1 MKTALITGGAV
12 RIGAQI
18 VKTLHE
24 NNYRVLVH
32 YHQSK
37 KNAQIL
43 CNELNTKISNSAE
56 MVCTDLKS
64 LSNIEKLSSK
74 IESIDLLINNASVF
88 YPTPLPKTKHED
100 WDNLINVNLKA
111 PYFLATQLSNKL
123 CSRNGSI
130 INIVDIHSER
140 PLRNHP
146 IYSISKAGLKML
158 TLSLAKELAPNVRV
172 NGISP
177 GSIIWPQTKG
187 SISDNQKK
195 IMLDR
200 VALKRQGKPKDIAE
214 AVLFLVESDY
224 ITGQII
230 NIDGGRTLYQ

>member
-37 KNAQIL
+37 KSAQTL
-43 CNELNTKISNSAE
+43 CNELNAIISNSAE
-56 MVCTDLKS
+56 MVCADLNIVS
-64 LSNIEKLSSK
+64 DIEKLSSK
-74 IESIDLLINNASVF
+74 IKSLDLLINNASVF
-88 YPTPLPKTKHED
+88 YQTPLTNAKHDD

-111 PYFLATQLSNKL
+111 PYFLATELSNKL
-123 CSRNGSI
+123 KSRNGSI

-140 PLRNHP
+140 PLKNHS

-158 TLSLAKELAPNVRV
+158 TLSLAKDLAPNVRV
-172 NGISP
+172 NGVSP
-177 GSIIWPQTKG
+177 GSIIWPQNKG
-187 SISDNQKK
+187 SISDKQKEN
-195 IMLDR
+195 MLDR
-200 VALKRQGKPKDIAE
+200 VALKRQGNPKDIAE
-214 AVLFLVESDY
+214 AILFLVKSDY

>member
-56 MVCTDLKS
+56 MVCTNLNS

-88 YPTPLPKTKHED
+88 YPTPLPKTKHKD

>member
-32 YHQSK
+32 CHQSK

-111 PYFLATQLSNKL
+111 PYFLATLLSNKL
-123 CSRNGSI
+123 SSRNGSI

>member
-32 YHQSK
+32 CHQSK

-56 MVCTDLKS
+56 MVCTNLNS

-88 YPTPLPKTKHED
+88 YPTPLPQTKHED

-111 PYFLATQLSNKL
+111 PYFLATLLSNKL
-123 CSRNGSI
+123 SSRNGSI

>member
-32 YHQSK
+32 CHQSK

-56 MVCTDLKS
+56 IVCTDLKS

-88 YPTPLPKTKHED
+88 YPTPLPQTKHED
-100 WDNLINVNLKA
+100 WDNLININLKA
-111 PYFLATQLSNKL
+111 PYFLATLLSNKL
-123 CSRNGSI
+123 SSRNGSI

>member
-56 MVCTDLKS
+56 MVCTNLNS

>member
-32 YHQSK
+32 CHQSK

-56 MVCTDLKS
+56 MVCTNLNS

-177 GSIIWPQTKG
+177 GSIIWPQING

>member
-56 MVCTDLKS
+56 MVCTNLNS

-177 GSIIWPQTKG
+177 GSIIWPQING

>member
-177 GSIIWPQTKG
+177 GSIIWPQING

>member
-32 YHQSK
+32 CYQSK
-37 KNAQIL
+37 KNAQTL
-43 CNELNTKISNSAE
+43 CNELNTNISNSAE
-56 MVCTDLKS
+56 MVCANLNS
-64 LSNIEKLSSK
+64 LSEIKKLSSE
-74 IESIDLLINNASVF
+74 IESLDLLVNNASVF
-88 YPTPLPKTKHED
+88 YPTSLSNTVPED

-111 PYFLATQLSNKL
+111 PYFLATELSNKL
-123 CSRNGSI
+123 SSRNGSI

-140 PLRNHP
+140 PLKNHS

-158 TLSLAKELAPNVRV
+158 TLSLAKELAPKVRV
-172 NGISP
+172 NGVSP
-177 GSIIWPQTKG
+177 GLIIWPQNKG
-187 SISDNQKK
+187 LISDNDKE

-200 VALKRQGKPKDIAE
+200 VALKRQGKPRDIAE
-214 AVLFLVESDY
+214 TVVFLAESDY

>member
-32 YHQSK
+32 CHQSK

-56 MVCTDLKS
+56 IVCTDLKS

-111 PYFLATQLSNKL
+111 PYFLATLLSNKL
-123 CSRNGSI
+123 SSRNGSI

-177 GSIIWPQTKG
+177 GSIIWPQING

>member
-12 RIGAQI
+12 RIGAEI

-24 NNYRVLVH
+24 SNYRVLVH
-32 YHQSK
+32 CHQSK
-37 KNAQIL
+37 EKAQTLCDKLNAKN
-43 CNELNTKISNSAE
+43 SNSAE
-56 MVCTDLKS
+56 VVCADLNS
-64 LSNIEKLSSK
+64 TSQINKLSDE
-74 IESIDLLINNASVF
+74 IEYLDLLINNASVF
-88 YPTPLPKTKHED
+88 YPTPLSGATHDD

-111 PYFLATQLSNKL
+111 PYFLATELSKKL
-123 CSRNGSI
+123 TIRNGSI

-140 PLRNHP
+140 PLKNHS

-172 NGISP
+172 NGVSP
-177 GSIIWPQTKG
+177 GSIVWPQNKG
-187 SISDNQKK
+187 AISDKEK
-195 IMLDR
+195 RIMLDR

-214 AVLFLVESDY
+214 AIIFLVQSDY

-230 NIDGGRTLYQ
+230 NIDGGRTLNQ

>member
-1 MKTALITGGAV
+1 MKTALITGGAI

-56 MVCTDLKS
+56 MVCTNLNS

-177 GSIIWPQTKG
+177 GSIIWPQING

>member
-1 MKTALITGGAV
+1 MKTALITGGAI

-100 WDNLINVNLKA
+100 WDNLININLKA
-111 PYFLATQLSNKL
+111 PYFLATLLSNKL
-123 CSRNGSI
+123 SSRNGSI

>member
-56 MVCTDLKS
+56 MVCTDLNS

-111 PYFLATQLSNKL
+111 PYFLATLLSNKL
-123 CSRNGSI
+123 SSRNGSI

>member
-1 MKTALITGGAV
+1 MKTALITGGAI

-32 YHQSK
+32 CHQSK

-56 MVCTDLKS
+56 MVCTDLNS

-111 PYFLATQLSNKL
+111 PYFLATLLSNKL
-123 CSRNGSI
+123 SSRNGSI

-177 GSIIWPQTKG
+177 GSIIWPQING

>member
-88 YPTPLPKTKHED
+88 YPTPLPQTKHED

-111 PYFLATQLSNKL
+111 PYFLATLLSNKL
-123 CSRNGSI
+123 SSRNGSI

>member
-32 YHQSK
+32 CHQSK

-88 YPTPLPKTKHED
+88 YPTPLPQTKHED

-111 PYFLATQLSNKL
+111 PYFLATLLSNKL
-123 CSRNGSI
+123 SSRNGSI

-230 NIDGGRTLYQ
+230 NIDGGRMLYQ

>member
-56 MVCTDLKS
+56 MVCTNLNS

-88 YPTPLPKTKHED
+88 YPTPLPQTKHED

-111 PYFLATQLSNKL
+111 PYFLATLLSNKL
-123 CSRNGSI
+123 SSRNGSI

>member
-56 MVCTDLKS
+56 MVCTNLNS

-88 YPTPLPKTKHED
+88 YPTPLPQTKHED

>member
-18 VKTLHE
+18 VKTLHK

-37 KNAQIL
+37 RNAQTL
-43 CNELNTKISNSAE
+43 CNELNAKISNSAE
-56 MVCTDLKS
+56 MVCANLNS
-64 LSNIEKLSSK
+64 ISEIIKLSSE
-74 IESIDLLINNASVF
+74 IESLDLLINNASVF
-88 YPTPLPKTKHED
+88 YPTPLSKARRDD

-111 PYFLATQLSNKL
+111 PYFLATELSNKL
-123 CSRNGSI
+123 SSRNGSI

-140 PLRNHP
+140 PLKNHS

-172 NGISP
+172 NGVSP
-177 GSIIWPQTKG
+177 GSIIWPQNKDL
-187 SISDNQKK
+187 ISDNEKR

-200 VALKRQGKPKDIAE
+200 IALKRQGKPEDIAE
-214 AVLFLVESDY
+214 TVLFLVESEY

>member
-32 YHQSK
+32 CHQSK

-56 MVCTDLKS
+56 MVCTDLNS

-88 YPTPLPKTKHED
+88 YPTPLPKTKHKD

-111 PYFLATQLSNKL
+111 PYFLATLLSNKL
-123 CSRNGSI
+123 SSKNGSI

-140 PLRNHP
+140 PLKNHS

-172 NGISP
+172 NGVSP
-177 GSIIWPQTKG
+177 GSIIWPQNKDL
-187 SISDNQKK
+187 ISDNEKG

-200 VALKRQGKPKDIAE
+200 IALKRQGKPRDIAE
-214 AVLFLVESDY
+214 TVVFLAESDY

>member
-32 YHQSK
+32 CHQSK

-56 MVCTDLKS
+56 MVCTNLNS

-123 CSRNGSI
+123 SSRNGSI

-177 GSIIWPQTKG
+177 GSIIWPQING

>member
-56 MVCTDLKS
+56 MVCTNLNS

-111 PYFLATQLSNKL
+111 PYFLATLLSNKL
-123 CSRNGSI
+123 SSRNGSI

-177 GSIIWPQTKG
+177 GSIIWPQING

>member
-32 YHQSK
+32 CHQSK

-56 MVCTDLKS
+56 IVCTDLKS

-88 YPTPLPKTKHED
+88 YPTPLPQTKHED

-111 PYFLATQLSNKL
+111 PYFLATLLSNKL
-123 CSRNGSI
+123 SSRNGSI

-177 GSIIWPQTKG
+177 GSIIWPQING

>member
-32 YHQSK
+32 CHQSK
-37 KNAQIL
+37 KNAQTL
-43 CNELNTKISNSAE
+43 CNELNTNISNSAE
-56 MVCTDLKS
+56 MVCANLNS
-64 LSNIEKLSSK
+64 LSEIKKLSSE
-74 IESIDLLINNASVF
+74 IESLDLLINNASVF
-88 YPTPLPKTKHED
+88 YPTPLSNARRDD

-111 PYFLATQLSNKL
+111 PYFLATELSNKL
-123 CSRNGSI
+123 SSRNGSI

-140 PLRNHP
+140 PLKNHS

-172 NGISP
+172 NGVSP
-177 GSIIWPQTKG
+177 GSIIWPQNKDL
-187 SISDNQKK
+187 ISDNEKG

-200 VALKRQGKPKDIAE
+200 IALKRQGKPEDIAE
-214 AVLFLVESDY
+214 TVLFLVESEY

>member
-12 RIGAQI
+12 RIGAEI

-24 NNYRVLVH
+24 SNYRVLVH
-32 YHQSK
+32 CHQSK
-37 KNAQIL
+37 EKAQTL
-43 CNELNTKISNSAE
+43 CDELNAKNSNSAE
-56 MVCTDLKS
+56 VVCADLNSTSQINK
-64 LSNIEKLSSK
+64 LSNEIEYL
-74 IESIDLLINNASVF
+74 DLLINNASVF
-88 YPTPLPKTKHED
+88 YPTPLSSARHDD

-111 PYFLATQLSNKL
+111 PYFLATELSKKL
-123 CSRNGSI
+123 TISNGSI

-140 PLRNHP
+140 PLKNHS

-172 NGISP
+172 NGVSP
-177 GSIIWPQTKG
+177 GSIVWPQNKG
-187 SISDNQKK
+187 AISDNEKRV
-195 IMLDR
+195 MLDR

-214 AVLFLVESDY
+214 AILFLVQSDY

-230 NIDGGRTLYQ
+230 NIDGGRTLNQ

>member
-56 MVCTDLKS
+56 MVCTDLNS

-88 YPTPLPKTKHED
+88 YPTPLPQTKHED

-111 PYFLATQLSNKL
+111 PYFLATLLSNKL
-123 CSRNGSI
+123 SSRNGSI

-177 GSIIWPQTKG
+177 GSIIWPQING

>member
-32 YHQSK
+32 CHQSK

-88 YPTPLPKTKHED
+88 YPTPLPQTKHED

-111 PYFLATQLSNKL
+111 PYFLATLLSNKL
-123 CSRNGSI
+123 SSRNGSI

>member
-1 MKTALITGGAV
+1 MHC
-12 RIGAQI
+12 R
-18 VKTLHE
+18 
-24 NNYRVLVH
+24 
-32 YHQSK
+32 QSK
-37 KNAQIL
+37 RNAQIL
-43 CNELNTKISNSAE
+43 CDELNAKISNSAE
-56 MVCTDLKS
+56 MVCANLNSISEIK
-64 LSNIEKLSSK
+64 KLSSE
-74 IESIDLLINNASVF
+74 IESLDLLINNASVF
-88 YPTPLPKTKHED
+88 YPTPLSNARRDD

-111 PYFLATQLSNKL
+111 PYFLATELSNKL
-123 CSRNGSI
+123 SSRNGSI

-140 PLRNHP
+140 PLKNHS

>member
-32 YHQSK
+32 CHQSK

-88 YPTPLPKTKHED
+88 YPTPLPHTKHGD

-111 PYFLATQLSNKL
+111 PYFLATLLSNKL
-123 CSRNGSI
+123 SSRNGSI

>member
-88 YPTPLPKTKHED
+88 YPTPLPQTKHED

-111 PYFLATQLSNKL
+111 PYFLATLLSNKL
-123 CSRNGSI
+123 SSRNGSI

-177 GSIIWPQTKG
+177 GSIIWPQING

>member
-32 YHQSK
+32 CHQSK

-56 MVCTDLKS
+56 MICTDLNS

-177 GSIIWPQTKG
+177 GSIIWPQING

>member
-32 YHQSK
+32 CHQSK
-37 KNAQIL
+37 KNAQTL

-177 GSIIWPQTKG
+177 GSIIWPQING